1 MGIAS
6 KIARVVLITLRN
18 DLFVHVSNTSI
29 LPISAETVVGGGG
42 GEGGRGRWGGWEGEV
57 GRVGGGEG
65 ARSWTNEL

>member
-18 DLFVHVSNTSI
+18 DLFLYVSDTSI

-42 GEGGRGRWGGWEGEV
+42 GEGGW
-57 GRVGGGEG
+57 GRVGGVEG
-65 ARSWTNEL
+65 VDHGRMNYKDTEP

>member
-29 LPISAETVVGGGG
+29 LPISAKSVVGGGVGGGVGGRGEG
-42 GEGGRGRWGGWEGEV
+42 GEGVDHGRMNYKDTEP
-57 GRVGGGEG
+57 
-65 ARSWTNEL
+65 